1 VVGNKL
7 PIFNP
12 LVSLVVVVAVGEGVL
27 TALEGGLGLSQA
39 AKKKPLA
46 MVAILK
52 AREIRIFDIVSH
64 TPQIFR
70 RLDLV
75 KLISSASTAN
85 NNILMTYLPEINL
98 NSYFSPS
105 WSGWFF
111 HNSNTNFFARVRS
124 DHFSC

>member
-1 VVGNKL
+1 VGNKL

-12 LVSLVVVVAVGEGVL
+12 LVSLVVVLAVGEAVL
-27 TALEGGLGLSQA
+27 TPVDGGLGLSQA

-52 AREIRIFDIVSH
+52 ARETRIFDIVSH

-75 KLISSASTAN
+75 KLISGASTAN

-98 NSYFSPS
+98 NSYSSLS

-111 HNSNTNFFARVRS
+111 HK
-124 DHFSC
+124 